1 MPKTQEFPLS
11 GRAAQARSASRWIEP
26 ETVRKHGTG
35 LRSFI
40 RGAERSRYIP
50 HHARARNPKPLVLA
64 AFFGYFLSLLT
75 ESTPPETFAGKKIL
89 SRTNPSTNLRLVPL
103 PLGKGGN
110 GFTEVRYGG
119 PM

>member
-1 MPKTQEFPLS
+1 MRHL
-11 GRAAQARSASRWIEP
+11 
-26 ETVRKHGTG
+26 
-35 LRSFI
+35 I
-40 RGAERSRYIP
+40 RGIGGFRSELR
-50 HHARARNPKPLVLA
+50 HARARIPKPLVLA
-64 AFFGYFLSLLT
+64 AFFGYFLSLVT
-75 ESTPPETFAGKKIL
+75 ESAPPETFAGQKIL